1 MNGNDGYFE
10 IALIEK
16 PEYEGLTKAE
26 VIDLHDMLS
35 MPEAFPVEIG
45 DINGNSYAMGFITPH
60 AAEEL
65 QYEYGQDSELGQFIS
80 LILDDM
86 NKESED
92 GTYIFNNLRIWMNRD
107 VSKIIGM
114 EE

>member
-1 MNGNDGYFE
+1 MNGNDVYFE
-10 IALIEK
+10 IVLIEK
-16 PEYEGLTKAE
+16 PEDEGLLKSE
-26 VIDLHDMLS
+26 VMDLYDMLS
-35 MPEAFPVEIG
+35 QSEAFPVEIG
-45 DINGNSYAMGFITPH
+45 DINGNSCAMGFITPH

-92 GTYIFNNLRIWMNRD
+92 GTYIFNDLRIWMNRD
-107 VSKIIGM
+107 VSKIVGM